1 MKISR
6 IKLANI
12 IIEKINDP
20 KDPKKLARQIAA
32 YLLISRRTNDLE
44 SLKRDIIGLRAD
56 QGIIEIEVESAF
68 RLSREDQ
75 LKIKKLIFDVE
86 GKMKDLLVKN
96 IINTDLI
103 GGFKINFASRKELD
117 LTVQKKINQFKYITN
132 RGNI

>member
-68 RLSREDQ
+68 RLSMEDQ